1 VFPADLLELL
11 EKVYRITGIPAM
23 LKLARTLSA
32 STMNWSGVLTATPIQ
47 TPVSKAVSAEEL
59 DAGLKKENGDLEG
72 YYTRLALTTN
82 AAALADGARA
92 ALARGWLNGSATEMN
107 AAKTGWEKIS
117 RYHGAICG
125 GLTANPMLAGGNP
138 STGIFNDTLG
148 AWAEAFVCAGM
159 GAHAVWA
166 WDELERLVFNALP
179 ACVEETRVQLVQR
192 VNSLAAQETQQG
204 SFALTLGRLARGYAL
219 AIQSAVTAWV
229 DGFAVSMLIPG
240 KYAVCDNKM
249 VLTIDAQ
256 GERYAIKM
264 HMKNDQKAFFHM
276 RLPAWASSSE
286 ILVNGAPTA
295 EYRLVDGCIGIER
308 VWHDGDE
315 IVAVLE
321 QPVMRHSSAY
331 HQATYL
337 TRGPQVLALS
347 ADGDWA
353 YALCGNG
360 KVTESG
366 VTAPFAPIAWK
377 KGNNAPVD
385 VPVLPELTG
394 DIRALPL
401 TPYADTPVR
410 VALFPRGDK
419 A

>member
-1 VFPADLLELL
+1 
-11 EKVYRITGIPAM
+11 M
-23 LKLARTLSA
+23 
-32 STMNWSGVLTATPIQ
+32 
-47 TPVSKAVSAEEL
+47 
-59 DAGLKKENGDLEG
+59 
-72 YYTRLALTTN
+72 
-82 AAALADGARA
+82 
-92 ALARGWLNGSATEMN
+92 
-107 AAKTGWEKIS
+107 
-117 RYHGAICG
+117 
-125 GLTANPMLAGGNP
+125 
-138 STGIFNDTLG
+138 
-148 AWAEAFVCAGM
+148 
-159 GAHAVWA
+159 
-166 WDELERLVFNALP
+166 
-179 ACVEETRVQLVQR
+179 QR
-192 VNSLAAQETQQG
+192 VNSLAEQETQQG

-229 DGFAVSMLIPG
+229 DGFAVNMLIPG

>member
-1 VFPADLLELL
+1 
-11 EKVYRITGIPAM
+11 
-23 LKLARTLSA
+23 
-32 STMNWSGVLTATPIQ
+32 
-47 TPVSKAVSAEEL
+47 
-59 DAGLKKENGDLEG
+59 
-72 YYTRLALTTN
+72 
-82 AAALADGARA
+82 
-92 ALARGWLNGSATEMN
+92 
-107 AAKTGWEKIS
+107 
-117 RYHGAICG
+117 
-125 GLTANPMLAGGNP
+125 
-138 STGIFNDTLG
+138 
-148 AWAEAFVCAGM
+148 
-159 GAHAVWA
+159 
-166 WDELERLVFNALP
+166 
-179 ACVEETRVQLVQR
+179 
-192 VNSLAAQETQQG
+192 
-204 SFALTLGRLARGYAL
+204 
-219 AIQSAVTAWV
+219 
-229 DGFAVSMLIPG
+229 
-240 KYAVCDNKM
+240 M

-321 QPVMRHSSAY
+321 QPVMRHNSAY

-360 KVTESG
+360 KVTENG

-377 KGNNAPVD
+377 RKPRPSGCAGAAGTDGRHSCAAADAVC
-385 VPVLPELTG
+385 G
-394 DIRALPL
+394 
-401 TPYADTPVR
+401 YAG
-410 VALFPRGDK
+410 AHCAFPAGG
-419 A
+419 